1 MFFLKSLI
9 AKVFAY
15 IVVRNIENSYEKAAN
30 IQIKILK
37 DILRKAKKTEFGE
50 KYNFH
55 KINLNDFFKF
65 NNL

>member
-37 DILRKAKKTEFGE
+37 DIVRKAKKTEFGE
-50 KYNFH
+50 KHNFH
-55 KINLNDFFKF
+55 KINNYEFRL
-65 NNL
+65 

>member
-30 IQIKILK
+30 IQIKILEI
-37 DILRKAKKTEFGE
+37 DEEKK
-50 KYNFH
+50 
-55 KINLNDFFKF
+55 KIICSLKQMRENPYQPYGSL
-65 NNL
+65 